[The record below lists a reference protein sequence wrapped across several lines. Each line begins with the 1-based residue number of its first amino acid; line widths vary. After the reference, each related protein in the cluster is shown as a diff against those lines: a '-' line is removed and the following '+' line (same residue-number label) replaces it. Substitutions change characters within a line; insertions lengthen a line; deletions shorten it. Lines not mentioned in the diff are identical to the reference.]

1 MIITPL
7 VAVKAEYKQYSN
19 DKIKLPEIF
28 IYNPLYLSPVRKQG
42 RCGACWAFVITSM
55 LSDDVTIRIGNFGK
69 SLDAQQLLSCYNN
82 GDLGCGGASPEDVLK
97 WMEKVNFKL
106 RISDEY
112 YGKRTKCIQ
121 TESGISVAKGSIKS
135 LCEYI
140 EDESLHD
147 TDNRYD
153 KILQKNITNM
163 KTSIASSGTIFA
175 TISVYSDFIVF
186 KGNSVYI
193 KKSDKFIGGHSVQ
206 IIGWCDKGIDK
217 RIGFTDGYW
226 VCKNSWG
233 TGWSKF
239 YDFPGYF
246 AIKMG
251 SNECGIESRT
261 GNANPNVNYF
271 LGPGIIDKKLV
282 CTTYKRLLEY
292 IYFSKKINVYN
303 RFH

>member
-1 MIITPL
+1 MIKIYSAISIILFVIIILFFIFYKSKKDNYVQFLPPFTSSEAIFYKKMIITPL

-135 LCEYI
+135 LC
-140 EDESLHD
+140 
-147 TDNRYD
+147 
-153 KILQKNITNM
+153 
-163 KTSIASSGTIFA
+163 
-175 TISVYSDFIVF
+175 
-186 KGNSVYI
+186 
-193 KKSDKFIGGHSVQ
+193 
-206 IIGWCDKGIDK
+206 
-217 RIGFTDGYW
+217 
-226 VCKNSWG
+226 
-233 TGWSKF
+233 
-239 YDFPGYF
+239 
-246 AIKMG
+246 
-251 SNECGIESRT
+251 
-261 GNANPNVNYF
+261 
-271 LGPGIIDKKLV
+271 
-282 CTTYKRLLEY
+282 
-292 IYFSKKINVYN
+292 
-303 RFH
+303 